1 MVDETQSNEPIAE
14 AMEAGDTVP
23 VGSNDEP
30 TQAAPSPQEAMTAKP
45 GEPTP
50 SSLNHLSD
58 AELFG
63 SHLTEGGQDYTGTF
77 RTLTEGEVVR
87 GEIVR
92 IDREGILVDVG
103 QKSEGLI
110 KPQELGRED
119 SEEGLSVGD
128 SVDVMVMQGETPEG
142 QLLLSKKRA
151 DFEKAWDHVI
161 HAQESDEVITAMVTD
176 RVKGGLV
183 VDLGIRGFI
192 PASHVGNGKVRNLE
206 KYIGEALPLKVI
218 EVDKD
223 RRKVVL
229 SHRLATEGEREKQRE
244 ETLTSLTEG
253 QVRTGV
259 VRRITDYGAF
269 VDLGGVDGLLHIS
282 EMSWSRIKHPSEVV
296 KQSQEI
302 QVMVLKVNLD
312 QGRISLGMRQI
323 LPDPWTEASKKFH
336 PGDLVE
342 GKITRLVQSG
352 AFMALEGGIE
362 GFIRNSELAQ
372 RRVTRPEDVVKVGD
386 TVNVKV
392 LDVRPDERRIELSR
406 KATEKREER
415 EDRGERP
422 AREYRQKQQEER
434 FTLGDIL
441 GEALAERRAQ
451 SDTDGEDEEMIAA
464 LPETEVEAAPVA
476 DAEVA
481 VVEAPEVE
489 TPEVEAPETVAPEAA
504 VEEGE
509 PPIEVQVGAAEASD
523 EDVIEARTEPVA
535 TTEENVTAM
544 PDTPVAEAS
553 ADAVEPLSETEERSE
568 GQQPDIPA

>member
-1 MVDETQSNEPIAE
+1 MVEETQPNDPNTEPMDAGAE
-14 AMEAGDTVP
+14 APPSQPEETAPEIVT
-23 VGSNDEP
+23 P
-30 TQAAPSPQEAMTAKP
+30 TEAMSLRP

-63 SHLTEGGQDYTGTF
+63 THLTSEGVEAAF

-92 IDREGILVDVG
+92 IDREGVLVDVG

-110 KPQELGRED
+110 KPQEMGRED
-119 SEEGLSVGD
+119 SESTLTVGD
-128 SVDVMVMQGETPEG
+128 SVDVMVMQGETAEG
-142 QLLLSKKRA
+142 QILLSKKRA
-151 DFEKAWDHVI
+151 DFEKAWEHVI
-161 HAQESDEVITAMVTD
+161 RAQESEEVITAMVTD

-206 KYIGEALPLKVI
+206 KFIGESLPLKVI

-244 ETLTSLTEG
+244 ETLTSLQEG
-253 QVRTGV
+253 QVRAGV

-296 KQSQEI
+296 KQGQEI

-323 LPDPWTEASKKFH
+323 LPDPWIEAARRYHS
-336 PGDLVE
+336 GDVVE
-342 GKITRLVQSG
+342 GKISRLVQSG

-362 GFIRNSELAQ
+362 GFIRNAELAQ
-372 RRVTRPEDVVKVGD
+372 RRVSRPEDVVKVGD
-386 TVNVKV
+386 TVTVKV

-415 EDRGERP
+415 DREEHP
-422 AREYRQKQQEER
+422 MREYRQKQQEER
-434 FTLGDIL
+434 FTLGDVL
-441 GEALAERRAQ
+441 KDALAGRVESVESQPEPAEQ
-451 SDTDGEDEEMIAA
+451 PQDAIADV
-464 LPETEVEAAPVA
+464 P
-476 DAEVA
+476 
-481 VVEAPEVE
+481 
-489 TPEVEAPETVAPEAA
+489 
-504 VEEGE
+504 EGE
-509 PPIEVQVGAAEASD
+509 PVVAPAPEELSTEAVEPADADQPPVLPEAE
-523 EDVIEARTEPVA
+523 
-535 TTEENVTAM
+535 
-544 PDTPVAEAS
+544 TPVPEAS
-553 ADAVEPLSETEERSE
+553 APAVEPLSDTEKRSE

>member
-1 MVDETQSNEPIAE
+1 MVDETQPNQPISPE
-14 AMEAGDTVP
+14 AVEAGSAAP
-23 VGSNDEP
+23 AGSNDE
-30 TQAAPSPQEAMTAKP
+30 TEKAPSVTQEAMSARP

-50 SSLNHLSD
+50 SSLNHLTD
-58 AELFG
+58 EELFG
-63 SHLTEGGQDYTGTF
+63 SHLTEGGQEYAGTF

-119 SEEGLSVGD
+119 PEEGLAVGD
-128 SVDVMVMQGETPEG
+128 SVDVMVMQGETSEG

-161 HAQESDEVITAMVTD
+161 QAQESDEVITAMVTD

-206 KYIGEALPLKVI
+206 KYIGESLPLKVI

-229 SHRLATEGEREKQRE
+229 SHRLATEGERERQRE
-244 ETLTSLTEG
+244 ETLASLAE
-253 QVRTGV
+253 QQIRAGV

-296 KQSQEI
+296 KQGQEI

-323 LPDPWTEASKKFH
+323 LPDPWSEAAKTFR

-372 RRVTRPEDVVKVGD
+372 RRVARPEDVVKVGD

-392 LDVRPDERRIELSR
+392 LDVRPEERRIELSR

-415 EDRGERP
+415 PEREERP
-422 AREYRQKQQEER
+422 MREPRQKQPEER

-451 SDTDGEDEEMIAA
+451 AEEAEAA
-464 LPETEVEAAPVA
+464 ETAEPAPAELAVEA
-476 DAEVA
+476 
-481 VVEAPEVE
+481 
-489 TPEVEAPETVAPEAA
+489 
-504 VEEGE
+504 GE
-509 PPIEVQVGAAEASD
+509 PPIEPQVGSAEASD
-523 EDVIEARTEPVA
+523 AAIQEATATEAAPEA
-535 TTEENVTAM
+535 APE
-544 PDTPVAEAS
+544 TPVAEAS
-553 ADAVEPLSETEERSE
+553 APAVEPLSDTEERSQ

>member
-1 MVDETQSNEPIAE
+1 MVDETQTNEPIETDATTPAE
-14 AMEAGDTVP
+14 AEVAPEPIEERKAEA
-23 VGSNDEP
+23 
-30 TQAAPSPQEAMTAKP
+30 AAEERRPLAII

-50 SSLNHLSD
+50 SSLDNISD

-63 SHLTEGGQDYTGTF
+63 QHLIEGPDYGGTF
-77 RTLTEGEVVR
+77 RTLSEGDVVK

-110 KPQELGRED
+110 KPQEMGRENA
-119 SEEGLSVGD
+119 EEGPLAVGD

-142 QLLLSKKRA
+142 QILLSKKRA

-161 HAQESDEVITAMVTD
+161 EAQQKDEVIQAMVTD

-218 EVDKD
+218 EVDKE

-244 ETLTSLTEG
+244 ETLETLKEG
-253 QVRTGV
+253 QVRSGV

-282 EMSWSRIKHPSEVV
+282 EMSWSRIKHPNEVV
-296 KQSQEI
+296 KQGQEI
-302 QVMVLKVNLD
+302 QVMVLKVSLE

-323 LPDPWTEASKKFH
+323 LPDPWTEASKKYH
-336 PGDLVE
+336 SGDIIE
-342 GKITRLVQSG
+342 GKISRLVQSG

-362 GFIRNSELAQ
+362 GFIKNSELAQ
-372 RRVTRPEDVVKVGD
+372 RRVARPEDVVKVGD
-386 TVNVKV
+386 TVQVKV

-406 KATEKREER
+406 KSQEKREER
-415 EDRGERP
+415 DQGDRQMRD
-422 AREYRQKQQEER
+422 YRQKQPEER
-434 FTLGDIL
+434 FTLGDSQ
-441 GEALAERRAQ
+441 GDALAAYKAEL
-451 SDTDGEDEEMIAA
+451 EAA
-464 LPETEVEAAPVA
+464 EAEAAEAAAAAPEVVEAVPEPVESAP
-476 DAEVA
+476 EP
-481 VVEAPEVE
+481 VEAPE
-489 TPEVEAPETVAPEAA
+489 EAPEAPEAKA
-504 VEEGE
+504 
-509 PPIEVQVGAAEASD
+509 
-523 EDVIEARTEPVA
+523 
-535 TTEENVTAM
+535 
-544 PDTPVAEAS
+544 
-553 ADAVEPLSETEERSE
+553 ETEET
-568 GQQPDIPA
+568 AAA